1 MLDYDVSEFVI
12 DDDKSIFRSIDG
24 EEEVSAPTLNMYKS
38 LIFPFIKYLEG
49 SYFGDVDIM
58 IPGVRNNTRDS
69 TAIAAAKECHLF
81 VLSKEVINSLRKQ
94 FGKEIRD
101 MEKLAVFRRRKHKK
115 LITLLSKKIQLIHK
129 AKPPKRVGNR
139 EYYEQ
144 NLMEMEEMNLNDLE
158 EQN

>member
-69 TAIAAAKECHLF
+69 TAIAAA
-81 VLSKEVINSLRKQ
+81 
-94 FGKEIRD
+94 G
-101 MEKLAVFRRRKHKK
+101 
-115 LITLLSKKIQLIHK
+115 
-129 AKPPKRVGNR
+129 
-139 EYYEQ
+139 
-144 NLMEMEEMNLNDLE
+144 
-158 EQN
+158 